1 MASSKMTS
9 VRLLKRARVNSPV
22 GRDGGTAE
30 YDEVSRAS
38 GGAALREGC
47 SLWQMDSR
55 LLSNDKF

>member
-55 LLSNDKF
+55 LL